1 MYHAADRGAHPQEER
16 SFAMAAPHL
25 EPTPITT
32 PAYDEP
38 AAYRELISRFGGT
51 LLHPVDPD
59 YDERRRIWNGAID
72 RRPALI
78 ARCSGPDDVRSAIR
92 YARRSGI
99 EVAVRGGGHSFPGH
113 STVDGGL
120 VIDLSAMNRIQVDP
134 GRRTVRAQAG
144 ALLGDLDRVTQP
156 HGLAVPSGIVTHTGI
171 AGLTLGGG
179 LGWLMRKHGLTIDNL
194 LSVKLITASGD
205 VATASAT
212 ENAELFWGVRGGGGN
227 FGVVTEFTYRLQPVG
242 PTVLAGPIF
251 WAVEDSPA
259 LMRLYR
265 DWIAD
270 APDELTTIVI
280 HRKAPP
286 IPVVPEELHGKPVVA
301 VTCCWVGD
309 LEEGERRLEPLR
321 RFGTPLLDLCA
332 PKPFVDH
339 QAMFDPS
346 YPAGRWYYFRS
357 CDLATLSDGAIDGLV
372 ANAAEI
378 ESPHT
383 SIPLFHLG
391 GAVARVDEDD
401 TAFTGRQSAHTVNLA
416 CATDGP
422 AGFDAERDWLERAWS
437 RLEPYSTSTYVNF
450 LMDEGSDRI
459 RATYGPAK
467 YARLQALKRT
477 YDPDNLFRRNQNV
490 PPN

>member
-1 MYHAADRGAHPQEER
+1 
-16 SFAMAAPHL
+16 MAAPYL

-38 AAYRELISRFGGT
+38 AAYRELITRFGGA

-78 ARCSGPDDVRSAIR
+78 ARCSGPDDVRTAIR
-92 YARRSGI
+92 YARRTGI

-120 VIDLSAMNRIQVDP
+120 VVDLSAMNRIRVDP
-134 GRRTVRAQAG
+134 GRSTVRAQAG

-179 LGWLMRKHGLTIDNL
+179 IGWLMRKHGLTIDNL

-205 VATASAT
+205 LATASAT

-259 LMRLYR
+259 VMRFYR

-286 IPVVPEELHGKPVVA
+286 IPAVPEELHGKPVVA

-309 LEEGERRLEPLR
+309 LEAGERRLEPLR

-357 CDLATLSDGAIDGLV
+357 CDLATLSDGAIDGL
-372 ANAAEI
+372 AASAAEI

-383 SIPLFHLG
+383 SIPLFQLG

-401 TAFTGRQSAHTVNLA
+401 TGFTGRRSAHTVNIA
-416 CATDGP
+416 CATEGP
-422 AGFDAERDWLERAWS
+422 AGFDAERDWLERTWS

-450 LMDEGSDRI
+450 LMDEGTDRI

>member
-1 MYHAADRGAHPQEER
+1 
-16 SFAMAAPHL
+16 MAAPYL

-38 AAYRELISRFGGT
+38 AAYRELITRFGGA

-78 ARCSGPDDVRSAIR
+78 ARCSGPDDVRTAIR
-92 YARRSGI
+92 YARRTGI

-120 VIDLSAMNRIQVDP
+120 VVDLSAMNRIRVDP

-179 LGWLMRKHGLTIDNL
+179 IGWLMRKHGLTIDNL

-259 LMRLYR
+259 VMRFYR

-286 IPVVPEELHGKPVVA
+286 IPAVPEELHGKPVVA

-309 LEEGERRLEPLR
+309 LEAGERRLEPLR

-357 CDLATLSDGAIDGLV
+357 CDLATLSDGAIDGL
-372 ANAAEI
+372 AASAAEI

-383 SIPLFHLG
+383 SIPLFQLG

-401 TAFTGRQSAHTVNLA
+401 TGFTGRRSAHTVNIA
-416 CATDGP
+416 CATEGP
-422 AGFDAERDWLERAWS
+422 AGFDAERDWLERTWS

-450 LMDEGSDRI
+450 LMDEGTDRI